1 MINTGF
7 LGGLVFVLVFAGM
20 LLVHELGHFIAAR
33 LLRIEVEE
41 FGIGFPP
48 RLLRLWR
55 GKGTILIGKERL
67 ILPLNFDLLFDP
79 KTSIHR
85 LVEATADSVKGRL
98 VLRTIAFAATEDGQY
113 QPDPHSGNDLAASQP
128 AAASVKDSKDFPQ
141 PGKVHVSG
149 ILNEVRPG
157 TEVTLNWIPLGG
169 FNRIKGENDPSVPG
183 GMAAASPWKRIAVL
197 LAGPTM
203 NLLAAVMAYTFL
215 FYQIGLPNTHIVVI
229 ADVSPESPAEM
240 AGIQSGDTV
249 LAAAGESISSV
260 SRLQAIIRTH
270 LDQPVSLSLQRG
282 DQQVEISVTPL
293 SSRTKKQGAIGVLLG
308 NPLQPVNSWLGTIPT
323 SFQATY
329 GSIRELLALPGQIIA
344 WVIQPQEAQLAGPRS
359 IWNLFQQT
367 VSRDVQS
374 RETPSTSETQH
385 PTNYTL
391 LAVISLTISLGVLN
405 LLPIPALDGGRIL
418 FTLPE
423 IVIRRRIPPK
433 FEAVV
438 HGVGLMVLMA
448 LLGYFYI
455 LDFIH
460 PVTINFP

>member
-1 MINTGF
+1 MNTGF

-20 LLVHELGHFIAAR
+20 LLVHELGHFIAAL

-41 FGIGFPP
+41 FGIGIPP

-55 GKGTILIGKERL
+55 GKGKLLIGKEHL
-67 ILPLNFDLLFDP
+67 VLPLNFDLPFDP

-85 LVEATADSVKGRL
+85 PVEATADSIKGRL

-113 QPDPHSGNDLAASQP
+113 LPDPLPEHAPASARF
-128 AAASVKDSKDFPQ
+128 AAAPLKHSKDFPK
-141 PGKVHVSG
+141 PGAIQVSG

-169 FNRIKGENDPSVPG
+169 FNRIKGEDDPSVPG

-197 LAGPTM
+197 LAGPAM
-203 NLLAAVMAYTFL
+203 NLLTAVLAYTFL
-215 FYQIGLPNTHIVVI
+215 FYQIGVPNTHIVVI
-229 ADVSPESPAEM
+229 ADVSPGSPAEM
-240 AGIQSGDTV
+240 AGIQTGDTV
-249 LAAAGESISSV
+249 LTAAGESISSV
-260 SRLQAIIRTH
+260 SRLQAIIRAH
-270 LDQPVSLSLQRG
+270 LDQPISLSLQRG
-282 DQQVEISVTPL
+282 DQQIEISVTPL
-293 SSRTKKQGAIGVLLG
+293 SSRTKRQGAMGVLLG
-308 NPLQPVNSWLGTIPT
+308 NPLHPTISWFETISP
-323 SFQATY
+323 SFDATY
-329 GSIRELLALPGQIIA
+329 GSIRELLALPGQIVA
-344 WVIQPQEAQLAGPRS
+344 GAIQPQEAQLAGPRS

-374 RETPSTSETQH
+374 RETASVNTGQQ

-391 LAVISLTISLGVLN
+391 LAIISLTISLGILN

-423 IVIRRRIPPK
+423 IIVRRRIPPR
-433 FEAVV
+433 FEAIV
-438 HGVGLMVLMA
+438 HGVGLLILMS

-455 LDFIH
+455 LDFIR
-460 PVTINFP
+460 PVTINLP